1 MADYEWAQVTLGQN
15 DTLTRIAGDAA
26 KGSALLNA
34 NLQFVKIAFQLGK
47 ILLLA
52 ATNPQ
57 LLALVVI
64 ADEIDKFVNDLKG
77 TGFFVLEV
85 TPTGN
90 EVLPSDAEGN
100 PVLLAFS
107 PVVLASQYGIAASA
121 GLLTEFNK
129 TLEKNGIT
137 ALNGVFDR
145 SSYKIPIGKSEA
157 LDKIKKGKD
166 DDTLAL
172 RDDVFGLAK
181 LTPSQVIAQMVAA
194 MDDKLDDRRPQ
205 FSDSADVA
213 AIIVVI
219 GFSDLTKNA
228 ASLKEVLDLFVGF
241 FGGENGLFTKGLKG
255 LGEGLKEVLDNL
267 SDTEAYDSEIE
278 VQDVC
283 TVRGSSED
291 KKVLRQLISQSQWNE
306 HATDASKYYYN
317 TTGEFEIGDLVIG
330 PVKNTSVE
338 DALGITEDKAIGYVS
353 KVTTTTTDEDDANIG
368 APYVRQNLT
377 ISCLSRIDKYDFDN
391 FGAGALLQKVSYFK
405 KEGSYIDQ
413 NSMEKID
420 YPPKN
425 SYKLIN
431 NLTESEAASVSKV
444 KRESGNVLL
453 TITGTETV
461 LETHGSFRPA
471 GSGELGDKGNGFQTK
486 NSVQGKIV
494 KSKEV
499 VKQQAPPPNFKAVK
513 LEDLL
518 EDLKRFF
525 AQIQIFTDGMRSF
538 AADAIESI
546 NNLLKYLETKIEE
559 LEELNKSIQSI
570 LKIFTTGLPSAGVFS
585 LSIPS
590 TTGGNNAIKDA
601 LANATNGPPNS
612 LDYSVGFMM
621 MGGAAA
627 IDPLLSLISG

>member
-57 LLALVVI
+57 LLALVII
-64 ADEIDKFVNDLKG
+64 ADEIDNFVNDLKG
-77 TGFFVLEV
+77 TGFYILEV

-100 PVLLAFS
+100 PVLLAMS
-107 PVVLASQYGIAASA
+107 PITLSANYAAAATA

-129 TLEKNGIT
+129 ALEKNEIT

-145 SSYKIPIGKSEA
+145 SSYNVPIGKSEA
-157 LDKIKKGKD
+157 LDKVKKGKD
-166 DDTLAL
+166 DDALAL
-172 RDDVFGLAK
+172 RDDVMGLTK
-181 LTPSQVIAQMVAA
+181 FTPSQVIAQMVAA
-194 MDDKLDDRRPQ
+194 MDDKLDERRPQ

-241 FGGENGLFTKGLKG
+241 FGGDNGLFTKGIKG

-267 SDTEAYDSEIE
+267 NDTESYDSEIE

-291 KKVLRQLISQSQWNE
+291 RKILRQLISQAQWNE

-317 TTGEFEIGDLVIG
+317 TTGEFKIGDLVIG
-330 PVKNTSVE
+330 PSKETPVEGETTS
-338 DALGITEDKAIGYVS
+338 TDKAFGYVS
-353 KVTTTTTDEDDANIG
+353 KVTTTTDEDDANSG

-391 FGAGALLQKVSYFK
+391 FGAGALLQKVAYFK
-405 KEGSYIDQ
+405 NEGKHIDQ
-413 NSMEKID
+413 NSMEVINEAA
-420 YPPKN
+420 KN
-425 SYKLIN
+425 GYKLIN

-453 TITGTETV
+453 TITGTESV
-461 LETHGSFRPA
+461 LETHGSVGP
-471 GSGELGDKGNGFQTK
+471 GGTGFQTK

-499 VKQQAPPPNFKAVK
+499 TKKQAPPPNFKAVK

-525 AQIQIFTDGMRSF
+525 AQIQIFTDGMRAF

-570 LKIFTTGLPSAGVFS
+570 LKIFTTGLPSAGVYS

-590 TTGGNNAIKDA
+590 TSGGNNAIKDA

-627 IDPLLSLISG
+627 IDPLLSLISGD

>member
-1 MADYEWAQVTLGQN
+1 MAEYEWAQVTLGQN
-15 DTLTRIAGDAA
+15 ETISKIAGAA
-26 KGSALLNA
+26 GKASALLDA
-34 NLQFVKIAFQLGK
+34 NLQFVKIALQLGK
-47 ILLLA
+47 VLLLG

-57 LLALVVI
+57 LLLLVVI
-64 ADEIDKFVNDLKG
+64 ANEIDNFVNDLKS

-100 PVLLAFS
+100 PVLLALS
-107 PVVLASQYGIAASA
+107 PLVLASQYGIAASA

-129 TLEKNGIT
+129 ALEKNNIT

-145 SSYKIPIGKSEA
+145 SSYKVPIGKSEDS
-157 LDKIKKGKD
+157 DKIKKGKD
-166 DDTLAL
+166 DDALAL
-172 RDDVFGLAK
+172 RDNVFGLTK
-181 LTPSQVIAQMVAA
+181 LTPSQVIAQMIAA

-219 GFSDLTKNA
+219 GFSDLTKDA

-255 LGEGLKEVLDNL
+255 LAEGLKEVLDNL
-267 SDTEAYDSEIE
+267 ADTESFNSEIE

-283 TVRGSSED
+283 TVRGSSAD
-291 KKVLRQLISQSQWNE
+291 RKVLRQLISQSQWNE
-306 HATDASKYYYN
+306 QASDASKYYYN
-317 TTGEFEIGDLVIG
+317 TTGQFEVGDLVIG
-330 PVKNTSVE
+330 PSKEAPVEGETTS
-338 DALGITEDKAIGYVS
+338 TDKAFGYVS
-353 KVTTTTTDEDDANIG
+353 NVTATTTDEDDSNSG

-391 FGAGALLQKVSYFK
+391 FGAGALLQKVAYFK
-405 KEGSYIDQ
+405 NEGSKIDQ
-413 NSMEKID
+413 NSMEVI
-420 YPPKN
+420 N
-425 SYKLIN
+425 EAAANGYKLIN
-431 NLTESEAASVSKV
+431 NLTLEEAAVVSKV

-453 TITGTETV
+453 TITGTESV
-461 LETHGSFRPA
+461 IEEHGG
-471 GSGELGDKGNGFQTK
+471 GSPSGPGFQTK

-525 AQIQIFTDGMRSF
+525 AQIQIFTDGMRAF
-538 AADAIESI
+538 AADAIASI
-546 NNLLKYLETKIEE
+546 DNLTKYLEDKIKE
-559 LEELNKSIQSI
+559 LEELNKAIQSI
-570 LKIFTTGLPSAGVFS
+570 LRIFTLGLPNAGVYS

-590 TTGGNNAIKDA
+590 TSGGNNAIKDA

-612 LDYSVGFMM
+612 LDYSAGFMM

>member
-26 KGSALLNA
+26 KASALLDA

-47 ILLLA
+47 ILLLGL
-52 ATNPQ
+52 TNPQ
-57 LLALVVI
+57 LLLLVAI
-64 ADEIDKFVNDLKG
+64 ADEIDNFVNDLKS

-100 PVLLAFS
+100 PVLLALS
-107 PVVLASQYGIAASA
+107 PITLSANYAVAASA

-129 TLEKNGIT
+129 SLEQNGIT

-145 SSYKIPIGKSEA
+145 SSYNVPIGKSEA

-166 DDTLAL
+166 DDALAL
-172 RDDVFGLAK
+172 RDNVFGLSK
-181 LTPSQVIAQMVAA
+181 MTPSQVIAQMVAA

-241 FGGENGLFTKGLKG
+241 FGGENGLFTKGIKG

-267 SDTEAYDSEIE
+267 NDTESYDSEIE

-291 KKVLRQLISQSQWNE
+291 RKILRQLISQAQWNE

-317 TTGEFEIGDLVIG
+317 TTGEFEVGDLVIG
-330 PVKNTSVE
+330 PSKETPVEGETTS
-338 DALGITEDKAIGYVS
+338 TDKAFGYVS
-353 KVTTTTTDEDDANIG
+353 KVTTTTDEDDANSG

-391 FGAGALLQKVSYFK
+391 FGAGALLQKVAYFK
-405 KEGSYIDQ
+405 NEGKHIDQ
-413 NSMEKID
+413 NSMEVINEAT
-420 YPPKN
+420 KN
-425 SYKLIN
+425 GYKLIN

-453 TITGTETV
+453 TITGTESV
-461 LETHGSFRPA
+461 IEEHGSSRFESNP
-471 GSGELGDKGNGFQTK
+471 FTTK
-486 NSVQGKIV
+486 NSIQGKIV

-499 VKQQAPPPNFKAVK
+499 TKKQAPPPNFKAVK

-559 LEELNKSIQSI
+559 LEELNKAIQSI
-570 LKIFTTGLPSAGVFS
+570 LKIFTTGLPSAGVYS

>member
-15 DTLTRIAGDAA
+15 ETISKIAGQAA
-26 KGSALLNA
+26 TASSLLNA
-34 NLQFVKIAFQLGK
+34 NLQFVKTALQLGK
-47 ILLLA
+47 VLLLGL
-52 ATNPQ
+52 TNPQ
-57 LLALVVI
+57 LLLLVVI
-64 ADEIDKFVNDLKG
+64 ADEIDKFVNDLKS

-100 PVLLAFS
+100 PVLLALS
-107 PVVLASQYGIAASA
+107 PLVLASQYGIAASA

-129 TLEKNGIT
+129 ALEKNNIT

-145 SSYKIPIGKSEA
+145 SAYKVPIGKSED
-157 LDKIKKGKD
+157 LDKVKKGRD
-166 DDTLAL
+166 DDALAL
-172 RDDVFGLAK
+172 RDNVFGLTK

-228 ASLKEVLDLFVGF
+228 TSLKEVLDLFVGF

-255 LGEGLKEVLDNL
+255 LADGLKEVLDNL
-267 SDTEAYDSEIE
+267 ADTESYDSEIE

-291 KKVLRQLISQSQWNE
+291 RKVLRQLISQSQWNE

-317 TTGEFEIGDLVIG
+317 TTGQFEVGNLVIG
-330 PVKNTSVE
+330 PSKENPVEGETTS
-338 DALGITEDKAIGYVS
+338 TDKAFGYVS
-353 KVTTTTTDEDDANIG
+353 KITTTTTDEDDSNSG

-377 ISCLSRIDKYDFDN
+377 ISCLSKIDKYDFDN
-391 FGAGALLQKVSYFK
+391 FGAGALLQKVAYFK
-405 KEGSYIDQ
+405 NEGSKIDQ
-413 NSMEKID
+413 NSMEVI
-420 YPPKN
+420 N
-425 SYKLIN
+425 EAAVNGYKLIN
-431 NLTESEAASVSKV
+431 NLTQSEAASVSKV

-453 TITGTETV
+453 TITGTESV
-461 LETHGSFRPA
+461 IEEHGSSRFESSP
-471 GSGELGDKGNGFQTK
+471 FTTK

-499 VKQQAPPPNFKAVK
+499 TKKQAPPPNFKAVK

-525 AQIQIFTDGMRSF
+525 AQIQIFTDGMRAF

-546 NNLLKYLETKIEE
+546 NNLTAYLEDKIKE
-559 LEELNKSIQSI
+559 LEELNKAIQSI
-570 LKIFTTGLPSAGVFS
+570 LRIFTIGLPNAGVYS

-590 TTGGNNAIKDA
+590 T
-601 LANATNGPPNS
+601 
-612 LDYSVGFMM
+612 
-621 MGGAAA
+621 
-627 IDPLLSLISG
+627 SG

>member
-57 LLALVVI
+57 LLALVII
-64 ADEIDKFVNDLKG
+64 ADEIDNFVNDLKG
-77 TGFFVLEV
+77 TGFYVLEV

-100 PVLLAFS
+100 PVLLAMS
-107 PVVLASQYGIAASA
+107 PITLSANYAAAATA

-129 TLEKNGIT
+129 ALEKNEIT

-145 SSYKIPIGKSEA
+145 SSYNVPIGKSEA
-157 LDKIKKGKD
+157 LDKVKKGKD
-166 DDTLAL
+166 DDALAL
-172 RDDVFGLAK
+172 RDDVMGLTK
-181 LTPSQVIAQMVAA
+181 FTPSQVIAQMVAA
-194 MDDKLDDRRPQ
+194 MDDKLDERRPQ

-241 FGGENGLFTKGLKG
+241 FGGDNGLFTKGIKG

-267 SDTEAYDSEIE
+267 NDTESYDSEIE

-291 KKVLRQLISQSQWNE
+291 RKILRQLISQAQWNE

-317 TTGEFEIGDLVIG
+317 TTGEFKIGDLVIG
-330 PVKNTSVE
+330 PSKETPVEGETTS
-338 DALGITEDKAIGYVS
+338 TDKAFGYVS
-353 KVTTTTTDEDDANIG
+353 KVTTTTDEDDANSG

-391 FGAGALLQKVSYFK
+391 FGAGALLQKVAYFK
-405 KEGSYIDQ
+405 NEGKHIDQ
-413 NSMEKID
+413 NSMEVINEAA
-420 YPPKN
+420 KN
-425 SYKLIN
+425 GYKLIN

-453 TITGTETV
+453 TITGTESV
-461 LETHGSFRPA
+461 LETHGSVGP
-471 GSGELGDKGNGFQTK
+471 GGTGFQTK

-499 VKQQAPPPNFKAVK
+499 TKKQAPPPNFKAVK

-570 LKIFTTGLPSAGVFS
+570 LKIFTTGLPSAGVYS

-590 TTGGNNAIKDA
+590 TSGGNNAIKDA

-627 IDPLLSLISG
+627 IDPLLSLISGD

>member
-57 LLALVVI
+57 LLALVAI
-64 ADEIDKFVNDLKG
+64 ADEIDNFVNDLKG

-100 PVLLAFS
+100 PVLLAVS
-107 PVVLASQYGIAASA
+107 PFILSANYTIAASA

-145 SSYKIPIGKSEA
+145 SSYKIPIGKSESS
-157 LDKIKKGKD
+157 DKVKKGKD
-166 DDTLAL
+166 DDALAL

-461 LETHGSFRPA
+461 LETH
-471 GSGELGDKGNGFQTK
+471 DGFQTK

>member
-47 ILLLA
+47 VLLLA

-57 LLALVVI
+57 LLLLVAI
-64 ADEIDKFVNDLKG
+64 ADEIDNFVNDLKG

-100 PVLLAFS
+100 PVLLALS
-107 PVVLASQYGIAASA
+107 PLVLASQYSIAASA

-129 TLEKNGIT
+129 SLEQNGIT

-145 SSYKIPIGKSEA
+145 SSYNVPIGKSEA

-166 DDTLAL
+166 DDALAL

-181 LTPSQVIAQMVAA
+181 LTPSQVIAQMIAA

-228 ASLKEVLDLFVGF
+228 ASLQEVLDLFVGF
-241 FGGENGLFTKGLKG
+241 FGGENGLFTKGFKG
-255 LGEGLKEVLDNL
+255 LSEGLKEVLDNL
-267 SDTEAYDSEIE
+267 SDTESYESEIE

-291 KKVLRQLISQSQWNE
+291 RKILRQLISQAQWNE
-306 HATDASKYYYN
+306 QATDASKYFYN
-317 TTGEFEIGDLVIG
+317 TTGEFEVGDLVIG
-330 PVKNTSVE
+330 PVK
-338 DALGITEDKAIGYVS
+338 DAEDKAIGYVS

-377 ISCLSRIDKYDFDN
+377 ISCLSRIDQYDFDN
-391 FGAGALLQKVSYFK
+391 FGAGALLQKVAYFK
-405 KEGSYIDQ
+405 KEGSYI
-413 NSMEKID
+413 NEAAT
-420 YPPKN
+420 N
-425 SYKLIN
+425 GYKLIN

-461 LETHGSFRPA
+461 LETHGSVGP
-471 GSGELGDKGNGFQTK
+471 GGTGFQTK

-499 VKQQAPPPNFKAVK
+499 TKKQAPPPNFKAVK

-559 LEELNKSIQSI
+559 LEELNKAIQSI

-627 IDPLLSLISG
+627 IDPLLSLISGD

>member
-57 LLALVVI
+57 LLALVII
-64 ADEIDKFVNDLKG
+64 ADEIDNFVNDLKG
-77 TGFFVLEV
+77 TGFYILEV

-90 EVLPSDAEGN
+90 EVLPSDAEGS
-100 PVLLAFS
+100 PVLLALS
-107 PVVLASQYGIAASA
+107 PITLSANYAAAATA

-129 TLEKNGIT
+129 ALEKNEIT

-145 SSYKIPIGKSEA
+145 SSYNVPIGKSEA
-157 LDKIKKGKD
+157 LDKVKKGKD
-166 DDTLAL
+166 DDALAL
-172 RDDVFGLAK
+172 RDDVMGLTK
-181 LTPSQVIAQMVAA
+181 FTPSQVIAQMVAA
-194 MDDKLDDRRPQ
+194 MDDKLDERRPQ

-241 FGGENGLFTKGLKG
+241 FGGDNGLFTKGIKG

-267 SDTEAYDSEIE
+267 NDTESYDSEIE

-291 KKVLRQLISQSQWNE
+291 RKILRQLISQAQWNE

-317 TTGEFEIGDLVIG
+317 TTGEFKIGDLVIG
-330 PVKNTSVE
+330 PSKETPVEGETTS
-338 DALGITEDKAIGYVS
+338 TDKAFGYVS
-353 KVTTTTTDEDDANIG
+353 KVTTTTDEDDANSG

-391 FGAGALLQKVSYFK
+391 FGAGALLQKVAYFK
-405 KEGSYIDQ
+405 NEGKHIDQ
-413 NSMEKID
+413 NSMEVINEAA
-420 YPPKN
+420 KN
-425 SYKLIN
+425 GYKLIN

-453 TITGTETV
+453 TITGTESV
-461 LETHGSFRPA
+461 LETHGSVGP
-471 GSGELGDKGNGFQTK
+471 GGTGFQTK

-499 VKQQAPPPNFKAVK
+499 TKKQAPPPNFKAVK

-525 AQIQIFTDGMRSF
+525 AQIQIFTDGMRAF

-570 LKIFTTGLPSAGVFS
+570 LKIFTTGLPSAGVYS

-590 TTGGNNAIKDA
+590 TSGGNNAIKDA

-627 IDPLLSLISG
+627 IDPLLSLISGD

>member
-100 PVLLAFS
+100 PVLLALS
-107 PVVLASQYGIAASA
+107 PLVLASQYSIAASA

-145 SSYKIPIGKSEA
+145 SSYKIPIGKSESS
-157 LDKIKKGKD
+157 DKAKKGKD
-166 DDTLAL
+166 DDALAL

-219 GFSDLTKNA
+219 GFSDLTKDA

-255 LGEGLKEVLDNL
+255 LAEGLKEVLDNL
-267 SDTEAYDSEIE
+267 ADTESFNSEIE

-283 TVRGSSED
+283 TVRGSSAD
-291 KKVLRQLISQSQWNE
+291 RKVLRQLISQSQWNE
-306 HATDASKYYYN
+306 QASDASKYYYN
-317 TTGEFEIGDLVIG
+317 TTGQFEVGDLVIG
-330 PVKNTSVE
+330 PSKEVAVEGGTTS
-338 DALGITEDKAIGYVS
+338 TDKAFGYVS
-353 KVTTTTTDEDDANIG
+353 NVTATTTDEDDSNSG

>member
-57 LLALVVI
+57 LLALVAI
-64 ADEIDKFVNDLKG
+64 ADEIDNFVNDLKG
-77 TGFFVLEV
+77 TGFYVLEV

-100 PVLLAFS
+100 PVLLAMS
-107 PVVLASQYGIAASA
+107 PITLSANYAAAATA

-129 TLEKNGIT
+129 ALEKNEIT

-145 SSYKIPIGKSEA
+145 SSYNVPIGKSEA
-157 LDKIKKGKD
+157 LDKVKKGKD
-166 DDTLAL
+166 DDALAL
-172 RDDVFGLAK
+172 RDDVMGLTK
-181 LTPSQVIAQMVAA
+181 FTPSQVIAQMVAA
-194 MDDKLDDRRPQ
+194 MDDKLDERRPQ

-241 FGGENGLFTKGLKG
+241 FGGDNGLFTKGIKG

-267 SDTEAYDSEIE
+267 NDTESYDSEIE

-291 KKVLRQLISQSQWNE
+291 RKILRQLISQAQWNE

-317 TTGEFEIGDLVIG
+317 TTGEFKIGDLVIG
-330 PVKNTSVE
+330 PSKETPVEGETTS
-338 DALGITEDKAIGYVS
+338 TDKAFGYVS
-353 KVTTTTTDEDDANIG
+353 KVTTTTDEDDANSG

-391 FGAGALLQKVSYFK
+391 FGAGALLQKVAYFK
-405 KEGSYIDQ
+405 NEGKHIDQ
-413 NSMEKID
+413 NSMEVINEAA
-420 YPPKN
+420 KN
-425 SYKLIN
+425 GYKLIN

-461 LETHGSFRPA
+461 LETHGSVRP
-471 GSGELGDKGNGFQTK
+471 GGTGFQTK

-499 VKQQAPPPNFKAVK
+499 TKKQAPPPNFKAVK

-570 LKIFTTGLPSAGVFS
+570 LKIFTTGLPSAGVYS

-627 IDPLLSLISG
+627 IDPLLSLISGD

>member
-26 KGSALLNA
+26 KASALLDA

-47 ILLLA
+47 ILLLGL
-52 ATNPQ
+52 TNPQ
-57 LLALVVI
+57 LLLLVAI
-64 ADEIDKFVNDLKG
+64 ADEIDNFVNDLKS

-100 PVLLAFS
+100 PVLLALS
-107 PVVLASQYGIAASA
+107 PITLSANYAVAASA

-129 TLEKNGIT
+129 SLEQNGIT

-145 SSYKIPIGKSEA
+145 SSYNVPIGKSEA

-166 DDTLAL
+166 DDALAL
-172 RDDVFGLAK
+172 RDNVFGLSK
-181 LTPSQVIAQMVAA
+181 MTPSQVIAQMVAA

-241 FGGENGLFTKGLKG
+241 FGGENGLFTKGIKG

-267 SDTEAYDSEIE
+267 NDTESYDSEIE

-291 KKVLRQLISQSQWNE
+291 RKILRQLISQAQWNE

-317 TTGEFEIGDLVIG
+317 TTGEFEVGDLVIG
-330 PVKNTSVE
+330 PSKETPVEGETTS
-338 DALGITEDKAIGYVS
+338 TDKAFGYVS
-353 KVTTTTTDEDDANIG
+353 KVTTTTDEDDANSG

-391 FGAGALLQKVSYFK
+391 FGAGALLQKVAYFK
-405 KEGSYIDQ
+405 NEGKHIDQ
-413 NSMEKID
+413 NSMEVINEAA
-420 YPPKN
+420 KN
-425 SYKLIN
+425 GYKLIN

-444 KRESGNVLL
+444 KRESGNVIL

-461 LETHGSFRPA
+461 LETHGSVGP
-471 GSGELGDKGNGFQTK
+471 GGTGFQTK

-499 VKQQAPPPNFKAVK
+499 TKKQAPPPNFKAVK

-559 LEELNKSIQSI
+559 LEELNKAIQSI
-570 LKIFTTGLPSAGVFS
+570 LKIFTTGLPSAGVYS

-627 IDPLLSLISG
+627 IDPLLSLISGD

>member
-100 PVLLAFS
+100 PVLLAVS
-107 PVVLASQYGIAASA
+107 PFILSANYTIAASA

-145 SSYKIPIGKSEA
+145 SSYKIPIGKSESS
-157 LDKIKKGKD
+157 DKAKKGKD
-166 DDTLAL
+166 DDALAL

-267 SDTEAYDSEIE
+267 ADTEAYDSEIE

-291 KKVLRQLISQSQWNE
+291 RKILRQLISQSQWNE

-461 LETHGSFRPA
+461 LETHGSVGP
-471 GSGELGDKGNGFQTK
+471 GGTGFQTK

>member
-57 LLALVVI
+57 LLALVAI
-64 ADEIDKFVNDLKG
+64 ADEIDNFVNDLKG
-77 TGFFVLEV
+77 TGFYVLEV

-100 PVLLAFS
+100 PVLLAMS
-107 PVVLASQYGIAASA
+107 PITLSANYAAAATA

-129 TLEKNGIT
+129 ALEKNEIT

-145 SSYKIPIGKSEA
+145 SSYNVPIGKSEA
-157 LDKIKKGKD
+157 LDKVKKGKD
-166 DDTLAL
+166 DDALAL
-172 RDDVFGLAK
+172 RDDVMGLTK
-181 LTPSQVIAQMVAA
+181 FTPSQVIAQMVAA
-194 MDDKLDDRRPQ
+194 MDDKLDERRPQ

-241 FGGENGLFTKGLKG
+241 FGGDNGLFTKGIKG

-267 SDTEAYDSEIE
+267 NDTESYDSEIE

-291 KKVLRQLISQSQWNE
+291 RKILRQLISQAQWNE

-317 TTGEFEIGDLVIG
+317 TTGEFKIGDLVIG
-330 PVKNTSVE
+330 PSKETPVEGETTS
-338 DALGITEDKAIGYVS
+338 TDKAFGYVS
-353 KVTTTTTDEDDANIG
+353 KVTTTTDEDDANSG

-391 FGAGALLQKVSYFK
+391 FGAGALLQKVAYFK
-405 KEGSYIDQ
+405 NEGKHIDQ
-413 NSMEKID
+413 NSMEVINEAA
-420 YPPKN
+420 KN
-425 SYKLIN
+425 GYKLIN

-453 TITGTETV
+453 TITGTESV
-461 LETHGSFRPA
+461 LETHGSVRP
-471 GSGELGDKGNGFQTK
+471 GGTGFQTK

-499 VKQQAPPPNFKAVK
+499 TKKQAPPPNFKAVK

-525 AQIQIFTDGMRSF
+525 AQIQIFTDGMRAF

-570 LKIFTTGLPSAGVFS
+570 LKIFTTGLPSAGVYS

-627 IDPLLSLISG
+627 IDPLLSLISGD

>member
-26 KGSALLNA
+26 KASALLDA

-47 ILLLA
+47 ILLLGL
-52 ATNPQ
+52 TNPQ
-57 LLALVVI
+57 LLLLVAI
-64 ADEIDKFVNDLKG
+64 ADEIDNFVNDLKS

-100 PVLLAFS
+100 PVLLALS
-107 PVVLASQYGIAASA
+107 PITLSANYAVAASA

-129 TLEKNGIT
+129 SLEQNGIT

-145 SSYKIPIGKSEA
+145 SSYNVPIGKSEA
-157 LDKIKKGKD
+157 LDKVKKGKD
-166 DDTLAL
+166 DDALAL
-172 RDDVFGLAK
+172 RDDVMGLTK
-181 LTPSQVIAQMVAA
+181 FTPSQVIAQMVAA

-241 FGGENGLFTKGLKG
+241 FGGENGLFTKGIKG

-267 SDTEAYDSEIE
+267 NDTESYDSEIE

-291 KKVLRQLISQSQWNE
+291 RKILRQLISQSQWNE

-317 TTGEFEIGDLVIG
+317 TTGEFEVGDLVIG
-330 PVKNTSVE
+330 PSKETPVEGETTS
-338 DALGITEDKAIGYVS
+338 TDKAFGYVS
-353 KVTTTTTDEDDANIG
+353 KVTTTTDEDDANSG

-391 FGAGALLQKVSYFK
+391 FGAGALLQKVAYFK
-405 KEGSYIDQ
+405 NEGKHIDQ
-413 NSMEKID
+413 NSMEVI
-420 YPPKN
+420 N
-425 SYKLIN
+425 EAATNGYKLIN

-444 KRESGNVLL
+444 KRESGNVIL

-461 LETHGSFRPA
+461 LETHGSVGP
-471 GSGELGDKGNGFQTK
+471 GGTGFQTK

-499 VKQQAPPPNFKAVK
+499 TKKQAPPPNFKAVK

-559 LEELNKSIQSI
+559 LEELNKAIQSI
-570 LKIFTTGLPSAGVFS
+570 LKIFTTGLPSAGVYS

>member
-15 DTLTRIAGDAA
+15 ETISKIAGQAA
-26 KGSALLNA
+26 TASSLLNA
-34 NLQFVKIAFQLGK
+34 NLQFVKTALQLGK
-47 ILLLA
+47 VLLLGL
-52 ATNPQ
+52 TNPQ
-57 LLALVVI
+57 LLLLVVI
-64 ADEIDKFVNDLKG
+64 ADEIDKFVNDLKS

-100 PVLLAFS
+100 PVLLALS
-107 PVVLASQYGIAASA
+107 PLVLASQYGIAASA

-129 TLEKNGIT
+129 ALEKNNIT

-145 SSYKIPIGKSEA
+145 SAYKVPIGKSED
-157 LDKIKKGKD
+157 LDKVKKGRD
-166 DDTLAL
+166 DDALAL
-172 RDDVFGLAK
+172 RDNVFGLTK

-228 ASLKEVLDLFVGF
+228 ASLKEVLDLFVSF

-255 LGEGLKEVLDNL
+255 LADGLKEVLDNL
-267 SDTEAYDSEIE
+267 ADTESYDSEIE

-291 KKVLRQLISQSQWNE
+291 RKVLRQLISQSQWNE

-317 TTGEFEIGDLVIG
+317 TTGQFEVGNLVIG
-330 PVKNTSVE
+330 PSKENPVEGETTS
-338 DALGITEDKAIGYVS
+338 TDKAFGYVS
-353 KVTTTTTDEDDANIG
+353 KITTTTTDEDDSNSG

-377 ISCLSRIDKYDFDN
+377 ISCLSKIDKYDFDN
-391 FGAGALLQKVSYFK
+391 FGAGALLQKVAYFK
-405 KEGSYIDQ
+405 NEGSKIDQ
-413 NSMEKID
+413 NSMEVI
-420 YPPKN
+420 N
-425 SYKLIN
+425 EAAVNGYKLIN
-431 NLTESEAASVSKV
+431 NLTQSEAASVSKV

-453 TITGTETV
+453 TITGTESV
-461 LETHGSFRPA
+461 IEEHGSSRFESSP
-471 GSGELGDKGNGFQTK
+471 FTTK

-499 VKQQAPPPNFKAVK
+499 TKKQAPPPNFKAVK

-525 AQIQIFTDGMRSF
+525 AQIQIFTDGMRAF

-546 NNLLKYLETKIEE
+546 NNLTAYLEDKIKE
-559 LEELNKSIQSI
+559 LEELNKAIQSI
-570 LKIFTTGLPSAGVFS
+570 LKIFTTGLPNAGVYS

-590 TTGGNNAIKDA
+590 TSGGNKAIKDA

-621 MGGAAA
+621 VGGAAA
-627 IDPLLSLISG
+627 IDPLLTLISG

>member
-1 MADYEWAQVTLGQN
+1 
-15 DTLTRIAGDAA
+15 
-26 KGSALLNA
+26 
-34 NLQFVKIAFQLGK
+34 
-47 ILLLA
+47 
-52 ATNPQ
+52 
-57 LLALVVI
+57 
-64 ADEIDKFVNDLKG
+64 
-77 TGFFVLEV
+77 
-85 TPTGN
+85 
-90 EVLPSDAEGN
+90 
-100 PVLLAFS
+100 
-107 PVVLASQYGIAASA
+107 
-121 GLLTEFNK
+121 
-129 TLEKNGIT
+129 
-137 ALNGVFDR
+137 
-145 SSYKIPIGKSEA
+145 
-157 LDKIKKGKD
+157 
-166 DDTLAL
+166 
-172 RDDVFGLAK
+172 
-181 LTPSQVIAQMVAA
+181 
-194 MDDKLDDRRPQ
+194 
-205 FSDSADVA
+205 
-213 AIIVVI
+213 
-219 GFSDLTKNA
+219 LTKNA

-267 SDTEAYDSEIE
+267 ADTEAYDSDIE

-291 KKVLRQLISQSQWNE
+291 RKILRQLIAQSQWNE

-317 TTGEFEIGDLVIG
+317 TTGEFKIGDLVIG
-330 PVKNTSVE
+330 PSKETPVEGETTS
-338 DALGITEDKAIGYVS
+338 TDKAFGYVS
-353 KVTTTTTDEDDANIG
+353 KVTTTTDEDDANSG

-377 ISCLSRIDKYDFDN
+377 ISCLSRIDQYDFDN
-391 FGAGALLQKVSYFK
+391 FGAGALLQKVAYFK
-405 KEGSYIDQ
+405 NEGKHIDQ
-413 NSMEKID
+413 NSMEVI
-420 YPPKN
+420 N
-425 SYKLIN
+425 EAATNGYKLIN

-453 TITGTETV
+453 TITGTESV
-461 LETHGSFRPA
+461 LETHGSVGP
-471 GSGELGDKGNGFQTK
+471 GGTGFQTK

-499 VKQQAPPPNFKAVK
+499 TKKQAPPPNFKAVK

-570 LKIFTTGLPSAGVFS
+570 LKIFTTGLPSAGVYS

-590 TTGGNNAIKDA
+590 TSGGNNAIKDA

-627 IDPLLSLISG
+627 IDPLLSLISGD

>member
-47 ILLLA
+47 VLLLA

-57 LLALVVI
+57 LLLLVAI
-64 ADEIDKFVNDLKG
+64 ADEIDNFVNDLKG

-100 PVLLAFS
+100 PVLLALS
-107 PVVLASQYGIAASA
+107 PLVLASQYSIAASA

-129 TLEKNGIT
+129 ALEKNKIT
-137 ALNGVFDR
+137 DLNGVFDR
-145 SSYKIPIGKSEA
+145 SSYKVPIGKSEA

-181 LTPSQVIAQMVAA
+181 LTPSQVIAQMIAA

-228 ASLKEVLDLFVGF
+228 ASLQEVLDLFVGF

-255 LGEGLKEVLDNL
+255 LSEGLGEVLNNL
-267 SDTEAYDSEIE
+267 ADTESYESEIE

-291 KKVLRQLISQSQWNE
+291 RKILRQLISQAQWNE
-306 HATDASKYYYN
+306 QATDASKYYYN
-317 TTGEFEIGDLVIG
+317 TTGEFEVGDLVIG
-330 PVKNTSVE
+330 PVK
-338 DALGITEDKAIGYVS
+338 DAEDKAIGYVS

-377 ISCLSRIDKYDFDN
+377 ISCLSRIDQYDFDN
-391 FGAGALLQKVSYFK
+391 FGAGALLQKVAYFK

-425 SYKLIN
+425 SYKHIN

-461 LETHGSFRPA
+461 LETHGSVGP
-471 GSGELGDKGNGFQTK
+471 GGTGFQTK

-499 VKQQAPPPNFKAVK
+499 TKKQAPPPNFKAVK

-525 AQIQIFTDGMRSF
+525 AQIQIFTDGMRAF

-559 LEELNKSIQSI
+559 LEELNKAIQSI

-601 LANATNGPPNS
+601 LANATNGPPNN

>member
-1 MADYEWAQVTLGQN
+1 MAEYEWAQVTLGQN
-15 DTLTRIAGDAA
+15 ETISKIAGQAA
-26 KGSALLNA
+26 TASALLNA
-34 NLQFVKIAFQLGK
+34 NLQFVKAAMQLGK
-47 ILLLA
+47 ILLLGV
-52 ATNPQ
+52 TNPQ
-57 LLALVVI
+57 LLLLVAI
-64 ADEIDKFVNDLKG
+64 ADEIDNFVNDLKS

-100 PVLLAFS
+100 PVLLALS
-107 PVVLASQYGIAASA
+107 PLVLASQYGVAASA

-129 TLEKNGIT
+129 ALEKNNIT

-145 SSYKIPIGKSEA
+145 SSYKVPIGKSEA
-157 LDKIKKGKD
+157 SDKIKKGKD
-166 DDTLAL
+166 DDALAL
-172 RDDVFGLAK
+172 RDNVFGLTK

-219 GFSDLTKNA
+219 GFSDLTKDA

-255 LGEGLKEVLDNL
+255 LAEGLKEVLDNL
-267 SDTEAYDSEIE
+267 ADTESFNSEIE

-283 TVRGSSED
+283 TVRGSSAD
-291 KKVLRQLISQSQWNE
+291 RKVLRQLISQSQWNE
-306 HATDASKYYYN
+306 QASDASKYYYN
-317 TTGEFEIGDLVIG
+317 TTGQFEVGDLVIG
-330 PVKNTSVE
+330 PSKEVAVEGGTTS
-338 DALGITEDKAIGYVS
+338 TDKAFGYVS
-353 KVTTTTTDEDDANIG
+353 NVTATTTDEDDSNSG

-391 FGAGALLQKVSYFK
+391 FGAGALLQKVAYFK
-405 KEGSYIDQ
+405 NEGSKIDQ
-413 NSMEKID
+413 NSMEVI
-420 YPPKN
+420 N
-425 SYKLIN
+425 EAAANGYKLIN

-461 LETHGSFRPA
+461 LETHGSVGP
-471 GSGELGDKGNGFQTK
+471 GGTGFQTK

-525 AQIQIFTDGMRSF
+525 AQIQIFTDGMRAF

-546 NNLLKYLETKIEE
+546 NNLLKYLEDKIKE
-559 LEELNKSIQSI
+559 LEELNKAIQSI
-570 LKIFTTGLPSAGVFS
+570 LRIFTLGLPNAGVYS

-590 TTGGNNAIKDA
+590 TSGGNNAIKDA

-612 LDYSVGFMM
+612 LDYSAGFMM

>member
-57 LLALVVI
+57 LLALVAI
-64 ADEIDKFVNDLKG
+64 ADEIDNFVNDLKG
-77 TGFFVLEV
+77 TGFYILEV

-100 PVLLAFS
+100 PVLLAVS
-107 PVVLASQYGIAASA
+107 PITLSANYTIAATA

-129 TLEKNGIT
+129 ALEKNEIT

-145 SSYKIPIGKSEA
+145 SSYNVPIGKSEA
-157 LDKIKKGKD
+157 LDKVKKGKD
-166 DDTLAL
+166 DDALAL
-172 RDDVFGLAK
+172 RDDVMGLTK
-181 LTPSQVIAQMVAA
+181 FTPSQVIAQMVAA
-194 MDDKLDDRRPQ
+194 MDDKLDERRPQ

-241 FGGENGLFTKGLKG
+241 FGGDNGLFTKGIKG

-267 SDTEAYDSEIE
+267 NDTESYDSEIE

-291 KKVLRQLISQSQWNE
+291 RKILRQLISQSQWNE

-317 TTGEFEIGDLVIG
+317 TTGEFKIGDLVIG
-330 PVKNTSVE
+330 PSKETPVEGETTS
-338 DALGITEDKAIGYVS
+338 TDKAFGYVS
-353 KVTTTTTDEDDANIG
+353 KVTTTTDEDDANSG

-391 FGAGALLQKVSYFK
+391 FGAGALLQKVAYFK
-405 KEGSYIDQ
+405 NEGKHIDQ
-413 NSMEKID
+413 NSMEVINEAA
-420 YPPKN
+420 KN
-425 SYKLIN
+425 GYKLIN

-461 LETHGSFRPA
+461 LETHGSVRP
-471 GSGELGDKGNGFQTK
+471 GGTGFQTK

-499 VKQQAPPPNFKAVK
+499 TKKQAPPPNFKAVK

-525 AQIQIFTDGMRSF
+525 AQIQIFTDGMRAF

-559 LEELNKSIQSI
+559 LEELNKAIQSI
-570 LKIFTTGLPSAGVFS
+570 LKIFTTGLPSAGVYS

>member
-1 MADYEWAQVTLGQN
+1 MAEYEWAQVTLGQN
-15 DTLTRIAGDAA
+15 EKISEVAGAA
-26 KGSALLNA
+26 SKASALLDA
-34 NLQFVKIAFQLGK
+34 NLQFVKAAMELGK
-47 ILLLA
+47 ILLLGV
-52 ATNPQ
+52 TNPQ
-57 LLALVVI
+57 LLLLVAI
-64 ADEIDKFVNDLKG
+64 ADEIDNFVDDLKS

-100 PVLLAFS
+100 PVLLALS
-107 PVVLASQYGIAASA
+107 PITLSANYAVAASA

-129 TLEKNGIT
+129 SLEQNGIT

-145 SSYKIPIGKSEA
+145 SSYNVPIGKSEA
-157 LDKIKKGKD
+157 LDKVKKGKD
-166 DDTLAL
+166 DDALAL
-172 RDDVFGLAK
+172 RDDVMGLTK
-181 LTPSQVIAQMVAA
+181 FTPSQVIAQMVAA

-241 FGGENGLFTKGLKG
+241 FGGENGLFTKGIKG
-255 LGEGLKEVLDNL
+255 LSEGLKEVLDNL
-267 SDTEAYDSEIE
+267 ADTESYESEIE

-291 KKVLRQLISQSQWNE
+291 RKILRQLISQAQWNE

-330 PVKNTSVE
+330 PSKETPVEGETTS
-338 DALGITEDKAIGYVS
+338 TDKAFGYVS
-353 KVTTTTTDEDDANIG
+353 KVITTTDEDDANSG

-391 FGAGALLQKVSYFK
+391 FGAGALLQKVAYFK

-425 SYKLIN
+425 SYKHIN

-461 LETHGSFRPA
+461 LETHGSVGP
-471 GSGELGDKGNGFQTK
+471 GGTGFQTK

-499 VKQQAPPPNFKAVK
+499 TKKQAPPPNFKAVK

-525 AQIQIFTDGMRSF
+525 AQIQIFTDGMRAF

-559 LEELNKSIQSI
+559 LEELNKAIQSI

-627 IDPLLSLISG
+627 IDPLLSLISGD

>member
-57 LLALVVI
+57 LLALVII
-64 ADEIDKFVNDLKG
+64 ADEIDNFVNDLKG
-77 TGFFVLEV
+77 TGFYVLEV

-100 PVLLAFS
+100 PVLLAMS
-107 PVVLASQYGIAASA
+107 PITLSANYAVAATA

-129 TLEKNGIT
+129 SLEQNGIT

-166 DDTLAL
+166 DDALAL
-172 RDDVFGLAK
+172 RDNVFGLAK

-241 FGGENGLFTKGLKG
+241 FGGDNGLFTKGIKG

-267 SDTEAYDSEIE
+267 NDTESYDSEIE

-291 KKVLRQLISQSQWNE
+291 RKILRQLISQAQWNE

-317 TTGEFEIGDLVIG
+317 TTGEFKIGDLVIG
-330 PVKNTSVE
+330 PSKETPVEGETTS
-338 DALGITEDKAIGYVS
+338 TDKAFGYVS
-353 KVTTTTTDEDDANIG
+353 KVTTTTDEDDANSG

-391 FGAGALLQKVSYFK
+391 FGAGALLQKVAYFK
-405 KEGSYIDQ
+405 NEGKHIDQ
-413 NSMEKID
+413 NSMEVINEAA
-420 YPPKN
+420 KN
-425 SYKLIN
+425 GYKLIN

-453 TITGTETV
+453 TITGTESV
-461 LETHGSFRPA
+461 LETHGSVGP
-471 GSGELGDKGNGFQTK
+471 GGTGFQTK

-499 VKQQAPPPNFKAVK
+499 TKKQAPPPNFKAVK

-570 LKIFTTGLPSAGVFS
+570 LKIFTTGLPSAGVYS

-590 TTGGNNAIKDA
+590 TSGGNNAIKDA

-627 IDPLLSLISG
+627 IDPLLSLISGD

>member
-57 LLALVVI
+57 LLALVAI
-64 ADEIDKFVNDLKG
+64 ADEIDNFVNDLKG
-77 TGFFVLEV
+77 TGFYILEV

-90 EVLPSDAEGN
+90 EVLPSDAEGS
-100 PVLLAFS
+100 PVLLALS
-107 PVVLASQYGIAASA
+107 PITLSANYAAAATA

-129 TLEKNGIT
+129 ALEKNEIT

-166 DDTLAL
+166 DDALAL
-172 RDDVFGLAK
+172 RDDVMGLTK
-181 LTPSQVIAQMVAA
+181 FTPSQVIAQMVAA
-194 MDDKLDDRRPQ
+194 MDDKLDERRPQ

-241 FGGENGLFTKGLKG
+241 FGGDNGLFTKGIKG

-267 SDTEAYDSEIE
+267 ADTESYDSEIE

-291 KKVLRQLISQSQWNE
+291 RKILRQLISQAQWNE

-317 TTGEFEIGDLVIG
+317 TTGEFKIGDLVIG
-330 PVKNTSVE
+330 PSKETPVEGETTS
-338 DALGITEDKAIGYVS
+338 TDKAFGYVS
-353 KVTTTTTDEDDANIG
+353 KVTTTTDEDDANSG

-391 FGAGALLQKVSYFK
+391 FGAGALLQKVAYFK
-405 KEGSYIDQ
+405 NEGKHIDQ
-413 NSMEKID
+413 NSMEVINEAA
-420 YPPKN
+420 KN
-425 SYKLIN
+425 GYKLIN

-453 TITGTETV
+453 TITGTESV
-461 LETHGSFRPA
+461 LETHGSVGP
-471 GSGELGDKGNGFQTK
+471 GGTGFQTK

-499 VKQQAPPPNFKAVK
+499 TKKQAPPPNFKAVK

-570 LKIFTTGLPSAGVFS
+570 LKIFTTGLPSAGVYS

-590 TTGGNNAIKDA
+590 TSGGNNAIKDA

-627 IDPLLSLISG
+627 IDPLLSLISGD

>member
-47 ILLLA
+47 VLLLA

-57 LLALVVI
+57 LLLLVAI
-64 ADEIDKFVNDLKG
+64 ADEIDNFVNDLKG

-100 PVLLAFS
+100 PVLLALS
-107 PVVLASQYGIAASA
+107 PLVLASQYSIAASA

-129 TLEKNGIT
+129 TLEKNKIT

-145 SSYKIPIGKSEA
+145 SSYNVPIGKSEA

-166 DDTLAL
+166 DDALAL

-181 LTPSQVIAQMVAA
+181 LTPSQVIAQMIAA

-228 ASLKEVLDLFVGF
+228 ASLQEVLDLFVGF
-241 FGGENGLFTKGLKG
+241 FGGENGLFTKGFKG
-255 LGEGLKEVLDNL
+255 LSEGLKEVLDNL
-267 SDTEAYDSEIE
+267 SDTESYESEIE

-291 KKVLRQLISQSQWNE
+291 RKILRQLISQAQWNE
-306 HATDASKYYYN
+306 QATDASKYYYN
-317 TTGEFEIGDLVIG
+317 TTGEFEVGDLVIG
-330 PVKNTSVE
+330 PVK
-338 DALGITEDKAIGYVS
+338 DAEDKAIGYVS

-377 ISCLSRIDKYDFDN
+377 ISCLSRIDQYDFDN
-391 FGAGALLQKVSYFK
+391 FGAGALLQKVAYFK

-425 SYKLIN
+425 SYKHIN

-461 LETHGSFRPA
+461 LETHGSVGP
-471 GSGELGDKGNGFQTK
+471 GGTGFQTK

-499 VKQQAPPPNFKAVK
+499 TKKQAPPPNFKAVK

-525 AQIQIFTDGMRSF
+525 AQIQIFTDGMRAF

-559 LEELNKSIQSI
+559 LEELNKAIQSI

-601 LANATNGPPNS
+601 LANATNGPPNN

-627 IDPLLSLISG
+627 IDPLLSLISGD

>member
-57 LLALVVI
+57 LLALVAI
-64 ADEIDKFVNDLKG
+64 ADEIDNFVNDLKG
-77 TGFFVLEV
+77 TGFYILEV

-100 PVLLAFS
+100 PVLLAVS
-107 PVVLASQYGIAASA
+107 PITLSANYTIAATA

-129 TLEKNGIT
+129 ALEKNEIT

-145 SSYKIPIGKSEA
+145 SSYNVPIGKSEA
-157 LDKIKKGKD
+157 LDKVKKGKD
-166 DDTLAL
+166 DDALAL
-172 RDDVFGLAK
+172 RDDVMGLTK
-181 LTPSQVIAQMVAA
+181 FTPSQVIAQMVAA
-194 MDDKLDDRRPQ
+194 MDDKLDERRPQ

-241 FGGENGLFTKGLKG
+241 FGGDNGLFTKGIKG

-267 SDTEAYDSEIE
+267 NDTESYDSEIE

-291 KKVLRQLISQSQWNE
+291 RKILRQLISQSQWNE

-317 TTGEFEIGDLVIG
+317 TTGEFKIGDLVIG
-330 PVKNTSVE
+330 PSKETPVEGETTS
-338 DALGITEDKAIGYVS
+338 TDKAFGYVS
-353 KVTTTTTDEDDANIG
+353 KVTTTTDEDDANSG

-391 FGAGALLQKVSYFK
+391 FGAGALLQKVAYFK
-405 KEGSYIDQ
+405 NEGKHIDQ
-413 NSMEKID
+413 NSMEVINEVA
-420 YPPKN
+420 KN
-425 SYKLIN
+425 GYKLIN

-461 LETHGSFRPA
+461 LETHGSVGP
-471 GSGELGDKGNGFQTK
+471 GGTGFQTK

-499 VKQQAPPPNFKAVK
+499 TKKQAPPPNFKAVK

-525 AQIQIFTDGMRSF
+525 AQIQIFTDGMRAF

-559 LEELNKSIQSI
+559 LEELNKAIQSI
-570 LKIFTTGLPSAGVFS
+570 LKIFTTGLPSAGVYS

-627 IDPLLSLISG
+627 IDPLLSLISGD

>member
-57 LLALVVI
+57 LLALVAI
-64 ADEIDKFVNDLKG
+64 ADEIDNFVNDLKG

-100 PVLLAFS
+100 PVLLALS
-107 PVVLASQYGIAASA
+107 PLVLASQYSIAASA

-145 SSYKIPIGKSEA
+145 SSYKVPIGKSEDS
-157 LDKIKKGKD
+157 DKIKKGKD
-166 DDTLAL
+166 DDALAL

-219 GFSDLTKNA
+219 GFSDLTKDA

-317 TTGEFEIGDLVIG
+317 TTGEFEVGDLVIG
-330 PVKNTSVE
+330 PVKN
-338 DALGITEDKAIGYVS
+338 AEDKAFGYVS
-353 KVTTTTTDEDDANIG
+353 KVTTTTTDEDDSNSG

-391 FGAGALLQKVSYFK
+391 FGAGALLQKVAYFK
-405 KEGSYIDQ
+405 NEGSKIDQ
-413 NSMEKID
+413 NSMEVI
-420 YPPKN
+420 N
-425 SYKLIN
+425 EVAANGYKLIN

-461 LETHGSFRPA
+461 LETH
-471 GSGELGDKGNGFQTK
+471 DGFQTK